1 MPLYFAPVEPADF
14 SFLHFYEEYC
24 WLVDFTVTTAFVC
37 LVSLVPDEFKWTGEY
52 LTDNFDLSIF
62 WVSLG
67 ALFCSVT
74 LIRLSSRYLGKLFRT
89 KPKHANFNV
98 CLGNANA
105 GERSVLVMFGSI
117 NFVLCLASLSM
128 PSTMF
133 EVGFDEITVGL
144 ERTSKLGL
152 IMIMAVFS
160 ALFGS
165 CFAFPGFRTAQMS
178 RDSAKSVSKKLLRI
192 GSTSEPVSLYL

>member
-1 MPLYFAPVEPADF
+1 VEPADF

-24 WLVDFTVTTAFVC
+24 WLIDFTVATAFVC

-74 LIRLSSRYLGKLFRT
+74 LIRLSSRY
-89 KPKHANFNV
+89 
-98 CLGNANA
+98 LGNANA

-178 RDSAKSVSKKLLRI
+178 RDSAKSVSKKFVGI
-192 GSTSEPVSLYL
+192 GSTSEPVLNCIIYTGCISLKSYLKI

>member
-1 MPLYFAPVEPADF
+1 
-14 SFLHFYEEYC
+14 
-24 WLVDFTVTTAFVC
+24 
-37 LVSLVPDEFKWTGEY
+37 
-52 LTDNFDLSIF
+52 
-62 WVSLG
+62 
-67 ALFCSVT
+67 
-74 LIRLSSRYLGKLFRT
+74 
-89 KPKHANFNV
+89 
-98 CLGNANA
+98 
-105 GERSVLVMFGSI
+105 
-117 NFVLCLASLSM
+117 M

>member
-1 MPLYFAPVEPADF
+1 
-14 SFLHFYEEYC
+14 
-24 WLVDFTVTTAFVC
+24 
-37 LVSLVPDEFKWTGEY
+37 
-52 LTDNFDLSIF
+52 
-62 WVSLG
+62 
-67 ALFCSVT
+67 
-74 LIRLSSRYLGKLFRT
+74 
-89 KPKHANFNV
+89 
-98 CLGNANA
+98 
-105 GERSVLVMFGSI
+105 MFGSI

-152 IMIMAVFS
+152 IMVMAVFS

-178 RDSAKSVSKKLLRI
+178 RDSAKSVSKNIKM
-192 GSTSEPVSLYL
+192 T